1 MHRIMQELFASA
13 PLFAIFSVRL
23 RSSKIVLNLNTMLLP
38 NPRCPSNTSKQAIYA
53 LQSEQS
59 PTRTKVMTILVLIM
73 IFEVTHIH
81 PYENEIFET
90 KELLTNIKIASKLQ
104 ESTAIRHFDALPI
117 HQNEQSMLYRAKKV
131 PLEPKL

>member
-1 MHRIMQELFASA
+1 MSYLQVHHFL
-13 PLFAIFSVRL
+13 PYLVL
-23 RSSKIVLNLNTMLLP
+23 DLGLPKSSLISI
-38 NPRCPSNTSKQAIYA
+38 RCYYQTLDARRNTSKQAIYA

-104 ESTAIRHFDALPI
+104 ESTAIRHFDALRI
-117 HQNEQSMLYRAKKV
+117 HQNKQYMLYRAKKV